1 MSDRNLP
8 IVIGKR
14 IQAARSRL
22 GWTQSDLARALGKHR
37 QHLNPL
43 ELGKQLLRVDALIE
57 LADVLGV
64 TTDYLLGRSP
74 EEERE
79 QPLRQH
85 QRRRA
90 KASADVG

>member
-43 ELGKQLLRVDALIE
+43 ELGKQLPRVDVLME

-74 EEERE
+74 DEEPE
-79 QPLRQH
+79 QPTLKRKG
-85 QRRRA
+85 QRSRV
-90 KASADVG
+90 SA